1 MGLTQR
7 ERVTLAVLGALA
19 LVALGILAWQQRRPP
34 LTIHGEPAA
43 AQGQAWNAQLAA
55 ARQIDINTASRAQL
69 ERLPGV
75 GPALAAQI
83 VEDREAHG
91 PFGAPE
97 DLTRVKGIGPA
108 TYERMKDH
116 ITVDD

>member
-7 ERVTLAVLGALA
+7 ERVTLAFLGALA
-19 LVALGILAWQQRRPP
+19 LVALGIIAWQQQRPP
-34 LTIHGEPAA
+34 LVIHEEPVA
-43 AQGQAWNAQLAA
+43 AQGQAWDAQLAA

-75 GPALAAQI
+75 GPALAVQI
-83 VEDREAHG
+83 VDDREAHG

-97 DLTRVKGIGPA
+97 DLTRVKGIGPK
-108 TYERMKDH
+108 TYESLRDD
-116 ITVDD
+116 ITVK